1 MQRYPAPEIKQ
12 RALALLEKAQ
22 SSDRQAV
29 YEKYLPALRLEGDR
43 DSGEAIFGEV
53 CAECHKIGDA
63 GDEVGPDL
71 LGLTTRYKEQ
81 LLADILIPNQAV
93 ETGYEE
99 YVVETADG
107 RSLSGVI
114 AEETPTSITIRRAKA
129 EQDTVLR
136 RNVESM
142 YSLSLSPMPEDLEKS
157 ISVQGM
163 ADLIAYIKGL

>member
-1 MQRYPAPEIKQ
+1 MKEP
-12 RALALLEKAQ
+12 
-22 SSDRQAV
+22 
-29 YEKYLPALRLEGDR
+29 
-43 DSGEAIFGEV
+43 
-53 CAECHKIGDA
+53 HDA

-81 LLADILIPNQAV
+81 LLADILIPNQAI

-99 YVVETADG
+99 YVVETVDG

-136 RNVESM
+136 RNIESM
-142 YSLSLSPMPEDLEKS
+142 YSVSLSPMPEDLEKS
-157 ISVQGM
+157 SSVQGM

>member
-1 MQRYPAPEIKQ
+1 MKPVKRWK
-12 RALALLEKAQ
+12 R
-22 SSDRQAV
+22 S
-29 YEKYLPALRLEGDR
+29 KYLPALRLEGDR
-43 DSGEAIFGEV
+43 DSGAAIFGEV

-63 GDEVGPDL
+63 GHEVGPDL

-99 YVVETADG
+99 YVVETVDG

-114 AEETPTSITIRRAKA
+114 AEETPTSITIRRAKG

-136 RNVESM
+136 GNVESM
-142 YSLSLSPMPEDLEKS
+142 YSLSLSAMPEDLEKS
-157 ISVQGM
+157 IGLQGM